1 MREVIITKEPVVL
14 NGNSAILP
22 KELIQRLEESRA
34 EELRYQQSKHIDSN
48 GCTIKPAPWT
58 ELKDNI
64 FQAQFEW
71 PADKEPEIVDQNY
84 KSVPDKQLSTLSSIK
99 AKLIFIQRGFSQNNG
114 KTIGT
119 CLHLK
124 GIQLVS
130 QG

>member
-1 MREVIITKEPVVL
+1 MREVIITKEPVIL

-22 KELIQRLEESRA
+22 KELIKRLEESRA

-58 ELKDNI
+58 ELKDNT
-64 FQAQFEW
+64 FQARFEW
-71 PADKEPEIVDQNY
+71 NTDKEPEIVDQDY
-84 KSVPDKQLSTLSSIK
+84 KPIPDKQLSTLSSIK

-114 KTIGT
+114 ETIGT

-124 GIQLVS
+124 GLQVVS
-130 QG
+130 QD